1 MNEKSSNKI
10 TLEALPEDYA
20 FNLSDFA
27 LFLSVMKNKTAYEK
41 HSEHHP

>member
-20 FNLSDFA
+20 FNLSDF
-27 LFLSVMKNKTAYEK
+27 LRCFCLL
-41 HSEHHP
+41 